1 MKLKVFT
8 ADGASSTDKE
18 FAIPTF
24 EGDKG
29 LQALKDVVVAYQ
41 SNLRQGNAKAKSRA
55 EVSGSGKKVYRQK
68 GTGNARH
75 GDRQSPIYVGGG
87 VAHGPKLRDWTKH
100 ANKKVKQLAMRRA
113 LFDKATDGE
122 LSVIEKFEMSA
133 PKTKDFDKII
143 SQIKPEGKILIVDQQ
158 FDDNTALSARNVARV
173 YITDSASLNA
183 YDLVRFDNVV
193 ISEKGI
199 EAVLA
204 RTGEGK

>member
-8 ADGASSTDKE
+8 ADGASSVEKDFE
-18 FAIPTF
+18 IPAF

-41 SNLRQGNAKAKSRA
+41 SNLRQGNAKAKNRG

-100 ANKKVKQLAMRRA
+100 INKKVKSLAMRRA

-122 LSVIEKFEMSA
+122 IAVIEKFDMAE
-133 PKTKDFDKII
+133 PKTKQFDALLKL
-143 SQIKPEGKILIVDQQ
+143 IKPDGKVLIVDQQ
-158 FDDNTALSARNVARV
+158 FQDNTALAARNIGRV
-173 YITDSASLNA
+173 FLTDSSSINA
-183 YDLVRFDNVV
+183 WDLMRFDNVV
-193 ISEKGI
+193 ISERGM
-199 EAVLA
+199 EQLLA
-204 RTGEGK
+204 RAAQ

>member
-8 ADGASSTDKE
+8 ADGASSTEKE

-24 EGDKG
+24 EDDKG

-41 SNLRQGNAKAKSRA
+41 SNLRQGNAKAKTRG
-55 EVSGSGKKVYRQK
+55 EVRGTGKKVYRQK
-68 GTGNARH
+68 GTGHARH
-75 GDRQSPIYVGGG
+75 GDRQAPIYVGGG

-100 ANKKVKQLAMRRA
+100 ANKKVKTLAMRRA

-122 LSVIEKFEMSA
+122 ITVIEKFALTA
-133 PKTKDFDKII
+133 PKTKDFDAILSK
-143 SQIKPEGKILIVDQQ
+143 IKPEGKVLIVDQQ
-158 FDDNTALSARNVARV
+158 FDDNTALSARNIARV
-173 YITDSASLNA
+173 HLTDSASLNA

-199 EAVLA
+199 EQVLA
-204 RTGEGK
+204 RTSVEK